1 MIMQNTIKEINFS
14 WDRFDNM
21 PIVGIVRGVGIED
34 FKQILPVY
42 VKAGLTTIEV
52 TMNTLDV
59 ETLIGYAVKEY
70 SGVLNIGAGTVC
82 CISDL
87 NSALDYG
94 AQFIV
99 TPLVNEEV
107 ISSCVN
113 RNIPIFPGA
122 LTPSEIYKAWILGA
136 PIVKIYPA
144 GNFGA
149 DYIKD
154 VKAPLN
160 QVKMMPTGRISTDN
174 MQSFLDVGVE
184 GFGIGSPLFNKAI
197 IKSKDW
203 NALEKHF
210 SGYVQLIRDFQKL
223 KSA

>member
-1 MIMQNTIKEINFS
+1 MQNTTKETAFS
-14 WDRFDNM
+14 WERFEDM
-21 PIVGIVRGVGIED
+21 PIVGIARGIDLED

-52 TMNTLDV
+52 TMNTPEV
-59 ETLIGYAVKEY
+59 EALIRYAVKEY
-70 SGVLNIGAGTVC
+70 SGILNVGAGTVC
-82 CISDL
+82 SLSDL

-107 ISSCVN
+107 IIGCVN

-122 LTPSEIYKAWILGA
+122 FTPSEIYKAWILGV

-149 DYIKD
+149 GYIKD

-160 QVKMMPTGRISTDN
+160 QVKMMPTGGISTDN
-174 MQSFLDVGVE
+174 MQSFLEVGVD
-184 GFGIGSPLFNKAI
+184 GFGIGSPLFNKTI

-210 SGYVQLIRDFQKL
+210 SGYVQLIRDFQKPN
-223 KSA
+223 KA

>member
-1 MIMQNTIKEINFS
+1 MQNTTKKTAFS
-14 WDRFDNM
+14 WERFEDI
-21 PIVGIVRGVGIED
+21 PIVGIVRGIDLGD

-52 TMNTLDV
+52 TMNTPDV
-59 ETLIGYAVKEY
+59 ETLIRYAVKEY
-70 SGVLNIGAGTVC
+70 SGVLNVGAGTVC
-82 CISDL
+82 SLSDL
-87 NSALDYG
+87 DSALDYG

-107 ISSCVN
+107 ITSCVN

-122 LTPSEIYKAWILGA
+122 FTPSEIYKAWILGA

-149 DYIKD
+149 GYIKD

-160 QVKMMPTGRISTDN
+160 QVKMMPTGGISTDN

-203 NALEKHF
+203 DALEKHF
-210 SGYVQLIRDFQKL
+210 SGYVQLIRDFQKP
-223 KSA
+223 KKA

>member
-1 MIMQNTIKEINFS
+1 MQNTTKETSFS
-14 WDRFDNM
+14 WERFEDM
-21 PIVGIVRGVGIED
+21 PIVGIVRGIDLED

-52 TMNTLDV
+52 TMNSPEV
-59 ETLIGYAVKEY
+59 ETLIRYAIKEY
-70 SGVLNIGAGTVC
+70 SGILNVGAGTVC
-82 CISDL
+82 SLSDL
-87 NSALDYG
+87 NNALDYG
-94 AQFIV
+94 ARFIV

-107 ISSCVN
+107 ITSCVN
-113 RNIPIFPGA
+113 KHVPIFPGA
-122 LTPSEIYKAWILGA
+122 LTPSEIYKAWDLGA
-136 PIVKIYPA
+136 SIVKIYPA

-149 DYIKD
+149 GYIKD

-160 QVKMMPTGRISTDN
+160 QVKMMPTGGISTGN

-203 NALEKHF
+203 DALGKHF

-223 KSA
+223 KKA

>member
-1 MIMQNTIKEINFS
+1 MQNTTKEISFS
-14 WDRFDNM
+14 WEGFEDM
-21 PIVGIVRGVGIED
+21 PIVGIVRGIDLED

-52 TMNTLDV
+52 TMNTPEV
-59 ETLIGYAVKEY
+59 ETLIGYAIKEY
-70 SGVLNIGAGTVC
+70 SGVLNVGAGTVC
-82 CISDL
+82 SLSDL
-87 NSALDYG
+87 NNALDYG

-107 ISSCVN
+107 ITSCVN

-122 LTPSEIYKAWILGA
+122 FTPSEIYKAWILGA

-149 DYIKD
+149 GYIKD

-160 QVKMMPTGRISTDN
+160 QVKMMPTGGISTDN

-210 SGYVQLIRDFQKL
+210 SGYVQLIRDFQKP
-223 KSA
+223 KKA